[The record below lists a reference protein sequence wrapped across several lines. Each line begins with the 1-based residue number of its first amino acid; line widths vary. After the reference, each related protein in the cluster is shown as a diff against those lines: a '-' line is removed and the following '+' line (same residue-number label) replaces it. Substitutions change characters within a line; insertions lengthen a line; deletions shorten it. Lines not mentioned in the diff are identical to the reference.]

1 MECHHPNVLKF
12 TVIKVE
18 LIIITQYYS
27 GGIASQWAVCS
38 IIVLLGFTVTQA
50 ENEAVV
56 TFAKKSKA
64 AKRPW
69 TVAASSILTVQVVR
83 VAVLVCSDYQGIGS
97 PHNRQLH
104 VQQGKGDRER
114 EHY

>member
-1 MECHHPNVLKF
+1 MECHHPMLKF
-12 TVIKVE
+12 IKVE
-18 LIIITQYYS
+18 VIIIIQYYS
-27 GGIASQWAVCS
+27 GGIASQRAVCS
-38 IIVLLGFTVTQA
+38 NIVFLGSTVTQA

-56 TFAKKSKA
+56 TIASKFNA
-64 AKRPW
+64 WAKRKRPY
-69 TVAASSILTVQVVR
+69 TVAALIILTVQVVR

-97 PHNRQLH
+97 PHNRQLN